1 MSERQKE
8 RTFLFILFI
17 YFSIYFY
24 LGILPAN
31 IDNLLT
37 QLSGAS
43 SFGVSFII
51 TLGLICLTISMLFFG
66 YFSNHL
72 SQRIGRKNLFIITN
86 LLWIISIGVV
96 SISPNYIFFI
106 VFYMIAAFGN
116 GAFLPLGFS
125 IVGDLYGPEQRGTK
139 FGMMYVGLSLGS
151 GLGIIFGGLLGWRLG
166 FLVSCI
172 LGAVGIFGY
181 FKHAIDPK
189 STEYQETRLVQE
201 YNNQITAKTLIDV
214 VKTKTVLGILI
225 SVFCSGIAT
234 STISNWGIFY
244 LNLQLNNKMM
254 AILFYI
260 IAGVGA
266 ILGSCIGGMLGDIF
280 YDNEKLNGRIKISI
294 LGIVLGPLFLLGFY
308 HYAFIMFGIFGY
320 FFVFFSSGNQFAI
333 YSDVCT
339 PETRSVVNS
348 LNGVM
353 INIGGIVGSVIVS
366 ATIYQDLSLISLS
379 ITIVLVI
386 WSLSAVFWLIPYFYY
401 TNEINFKALRM
412 KERFDQID
420 IYA

>member
-1 MSERQKE
+1 MSETQKE
-8 RTFLFILFI
+8 RTFLFILFV

-43 SFGVSFII
+43 NFGVSSII
-51 TLGLICLTISMLFFG
+51 TLGLIGLTISMLFFG

-72 SQRIGRKNLFIITN
+72 SQRFGRKNLFVFLN
-86 LLWIISIGVV
+86 LLWIISIGVISV
-96 SISPNYIFFI
+96 SPNYIFFI
-106 VFYMIAAFGN
+106 VFYIIAAIGS
-116 GAFLPLGFS
+116 GAFLPIGFS
-125 IVGDLYGPEQRGTK
+125 IIGDLYGPEKRGTK

-151 GLGIIFGGLLGWRLG
+151 GLGIVFGGLLGWRLG
-166 FLVSCI
+166 FLISCI

-189 STEYQETRLVQE
+189 STEYKETRLVQVH
-201 YNNQITAKTLIDV
+201 NNQITAKTLIDV
-214 VKTKTVLGILI
+214 VKSKTVLGILI
-225 SVFCSGIAT
+225 YVFCAGIAT
-234 STISNWGIFY
+234 STLSNWGIFY

-260 IAGVGA
+260 VAGVGA
-266 ILGSCIGGMLGDIF
+266 ILGSYIGGMLGDIF
-280 YDNEKLNGRIKISI
+280 FENGKLNGRIKISI

-339 PETRSVVNS
+339 PEMRSVVNS

-353 INIGGIVGSVIVS
+353 INIGGIVGSVMVS

-386 WSLSAVFWLIPYFYY
+386 WLFSAVFWLIPYFYY
-401 TNEINFKALRM
+401 TNDINFKVMRM
-412 KERFDQID
+412 KERIQQID
-420 IYA
+420 IYT